1 MMDVPAEIVVT
12 GRNVAVSNHY
22 RSYIADK
29 LARLEHFNRHI
40 LRHDVELNREQ
51 NPRQS
56 KSSLRVAITSRGKGP
71 TVRAEAHGADAHAV
85 LDAAVGM
92 LAGQLRRDHDR
103 QQVHH
108 HHRHQRMA
116 TGAGRA

>member
-108 HHRHQRMA
+108 YRHQRMA